1 MSSNDFSTFFR
12 TAFSV
17 DCIIF
22 GFSEGEIKALLI
34 KRSVK
39 PFENYWAIPGDL
51 VYPDEDLPQAAE
63 RILFELTGL
72 KDIQLSHSQTFG
84 KPNRHPQ
91 GRVITIAYSALIRIE
106 DFEVKASSWA
116 EEINWVSL
124 KNLPELAFDHNFI
137 LSSTYEVFKQKLK
150 RELTYFDL
158 LSERFTPHE
167 MQQLSEFALNIEM
180 DQFEI
185 QT

>member
-51 VYPDEDLPQAAE
+51 VYPDEDLPQAAQ
-63 RILFELTGL
+63 RVLFELTGL
-72 KDIQLSHSQTFG
+72 KNIQLPQLQTFG

-91 GRVITIAYSALIRIE
+91 GRVITTAYFALIRIE

-116 EEINWVSL
+116 EQINWISI

-137 LSSTYEVFKQKLK
+137 LTSTYEVFKHKLQHDPIWFNLMPEK
-150 RELTYFDL
+150 FNLN
-158 LSERFTPHE
+158 E
-167 MQQLSEFALNIEM
+167 MEQLFEFAL
-180 DQFEI
+180 
-185 QT
+185 